1 MIYRQICQNFKTGLC
16 LFSGAKVISIST
28 MPYESPNNRAVDE
41 EKADHYL
48 DKRKGQNYITAVR
61 YAKSMFTSLLLNRA
75 SSSQF

>member
-1 MIYRQICQNFKTGLC
+1 
-16 LFSGAKVISIST
+16 